1 VKRSGGVGIATF
13 FMKWWLHS
21 GKVVEELLRKGE
33 IRVAIKWAEWEWWKE
48 LSYEDFVRLKDI
60 EKETF
65 KIVSKNEKVPSN
77 PKKWK
82 TKSKNLFPENWTYE
96 EIAGA
101 MKKAEEK
108 IKDVLLNKYGL
119 PEYSIEN
126 AGKKWKYVKVNGYPV
141 WEIKMEVEVNAK
153 KIELEVWWRY
163 DENGKLDY
171 TIYTFYPAK

>member
-1 VKRSGGVGIATF
+1 
-13 FMKWWLHS
+13 
-21 GKVVEELLRKGE
+21 
-33 IRVAIKWAEWEWWKE
+33 
-48 LSYEDFVRLKDI
+48 
-60 EKETF
+60 
-65 KIVSKNEKVPSN
+65 
-77 PKKWK
+77 
-82 TKSKNLFPENWTYE
+82 
-96 EIAGA
+96 
-101 MKKAEEK
+101 
-108 IKDVLLNKYGL
+108 LLNKYGL